1 MRVTVIGHTYFDA
14 TMAESLTGG
23 VWSGEPQYDDA
34 SALTEF
40 AGRACY
46 QSWSKPNPETATNQG
61 YIANIIQQQHF
72 SVMEHG
78 TVTFYV
84 DGVSRSL
91 THELVRH
98 RHLSYSQLSQRYV
111 KVDTHASIVIP
122 PLYRDDPE
130 SMAILQKAWDHSV
143 REYDTLVSVWMPRLL
158 AAGYDMHKARKKARQ
173 AARAILPNMA
183 PTAIVVT
190 GNHRAWREMLA
201 KRGTEHA
208 DDEIR
213 AMAIAMYYMLVEIE
227 PNLYQDFRV
236 TTINGEEVLLG
247 G

>member
-1 MRVTVIGHTYFDA
+1 MRVTVIAHTTFNA
-14 TMAESLTGG
+14 QMAESLTGG
-23 VWSGEPQYDDA
+23 VWSAESDYDDA
-34 SALTEF
+34 SALTEY

-46 QSWSKPNPETATNQG
+46 QSWNRPNPETATNGG
-61 YIANIIQQQHF
+61 YIGNIIDQQHF

-78 TVTFYV
+78 TVTFNV

-111 KVDTHASIVIP
+111 KVDAAAPIVLP
-122 PLYRDDPE
+122 PLYRDDLE
-130 SMAILQKAWDHSV
+130 STAILQKAWDHAV
-143 REYDTLVSVWMPRLL
+143 REYDQLVAVWTPRLL
-158 AAGYDMHKARKKARQ
+158 QAGYDMHRARKKARQ
-173 AARAILPNMA
+173 AARSVLPNCA
-183 PTAIVVT
+183 PTSIIVS

-201 KRGTEHA
+201 KRGSEHA

-213 AMAIAMYYMLVEIE
+213 QMAIAMYYMLIELE

-236 TTINGEEVLLG
+236 TTINGEEVLIHG
-247 G
+247 